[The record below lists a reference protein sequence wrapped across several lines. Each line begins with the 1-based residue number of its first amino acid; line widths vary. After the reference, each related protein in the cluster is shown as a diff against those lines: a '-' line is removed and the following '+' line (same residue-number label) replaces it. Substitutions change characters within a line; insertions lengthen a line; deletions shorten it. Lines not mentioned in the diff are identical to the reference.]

1 MQKNTLK
8 SSFISKNIKVIWERV
23 KIIRKNLRQSQKND
37 ADLPISITTEITL
50 IVKLDSKNN
59 N

>member
-23 KIIRKNLRQSQKND
+23 KMIRKNLRQSQKND
-37 ADLPISITTEITL
+37 ADLLISITTEITL